1 MSKEIE
7 LTKGYIAIVD
17 DEDFPFLSRFSWQ
30 AVESDHGDVAV
41 STNFKLQSGR
51 WVSIPM
57 NRFLHTPKIQYHVA
71 YRNKNTLDNR
81 KENILL
87 LTTAEFNGTA
97 WKMYKKKTL
106 HKRKKA
112 KLRNPTSKYKGVCKI
127 KDPRYKIKN
136 WKATIQKNGR
146 PESRAFEQEW
156 EAAEWY
162 NKKALEYFGTHA
174 YQNKHDS

>member
-7 LTKGYIAIVD
+7 LTKGYIAILD

-30 AVESDHGDVAV
+30 AVQSERGDIAV
-41 STNFKLQSGR
+41 TTNFKLNSGR
-51 WVSIPM
+51 WVAIPM

-71 YRNKNTLDNR
+71 YKNKNTLDNR

-97 WKMYKKKTL
+97 WKMYKS
-106 HKRKKA
+106 KA
-112 KLRNPTSKYKGVCKI
+112 SQMSAKPKLRNPSSRYKGVHKI
-127 KDPRYKIKN
+127 KDPRYKIKI
-136 WKATIQKNGR
+136 WRATIQKNGR

-162 NKKALEYFGTHA
+162 NKKAIEYFGPHA
-174 YQNKHDS
+174 YQNNI